1 MSNDRRTSSKCSPC
15 GFFRRLEDRVLLS
28 PKIIY
33 SVVSAAFYAFY
44 MFRAKLIKDYLLLDS
59 DQYGD
64 LAAIMALVSFAFMTL
79 WGSFADALG
88 RHRLVLVG
96 LCVLMALALELCM
109 FVGDVERTMVRFILA
124 AGALSLY
131 SFFACGLLPL
141 TDYLTLR
148 ILTDKPGFNKDMYGR
163 QRLWGTISYGFTTYV
178 VGVIIDNNGPAA
190 LFYIVPLTSLLAV
203 IVIFCLAPRDKPKSL
218 QEAFRRRPADGDSK
232 TQVAGSGESTGKDA
246 DMIQRSSP
254 LPREDESIMGD
265 GSEKEERQLK
275 PADAKLA
282 SPQNSTAA
290 IPIPSS
296 HSPTAAAAAATD
308 PASEGEKARRPI
320 VRLLCNPNYLFM
332 LLAVFMTGS
341 ARAVM
346 TTFLGKYWDDSGLKS
361 KQIGLAA
368 NFGIV
373 MEVIIFFFGPLC
385 IRTIG
390 TYWMLVIAQLAMVL
404 RCWAYVVLPVNNG
417 TVWMVYMVELLKGVA
432 FGFTQTSGVKLASDA
447 APTGLE
453 ATAQALYTSV
463 YSQLPAV
470 LTAFAGGRVYKIMGP
485 TALFIITSIVM
496 SVALALFTIKYVADG
511 SIRLPCQ
518 KPRNPNSNRRP
529 PLVVSS

>member
-1 MSNDRRTSSKCSPC
+1 MSNGTGTSGKCSPC
-15 GFFRRLEDRVLLS
+15 GLFRRLEDSILLS

-88 RHRLVLVG
+88 RHRLVLVS

-109 FVGDVERTMVRFILA
+109 FVGDIERQMVRFILA
-124 AGALSLY
+124 AGALGLY

-148 ILTDKPGFNKDMYGR
+148 ILTDKPGFSKDMYGK

-178 VGVIIDNNGPAA
+178 VGVIIDKKGPAA

-203 IVIFCLAPRDKPKSL
+203 SVLFCLAPRDKPKSL
-218 QEAFRRRPADGDSK
+218 REAFQRRPADEGGK
-232 TQVAGSGESTGKDA
+232 AQVAENGEEAGKDTG
-246 DMIQRSSP
+246 MIQRSSP
-254 LPREDESIMGD
+254 LPKESEGSIKEDNEKD
-265 GSEKEERQLK
+265 EKPLKSE
-275 PADAKLA
+275 DAKLA
-282 SPQNSTAA
+282 SPPNSTTTINLPSNCNSTAA
-290 IPIPSS
+290 ATAVDPSS
-296 HSPTAAAAAATD
+296 
-308 PASEGEKARRPI
+308 ENGKMRRPI

-361 KQIGLAA
+361 QQIGLAA

-373 MEVIIFFFGPLC
+373 MEVVIFFFGPLC

-404 RCWAYVVLPVNNG
+404 RCWAYVVLPVNEG

-447 APTGLE
+447 APAGLE

-470 LTAFAGGRVYKIMGP
+470 LTAFAGGRVYKLMGP
-485 TALFIITSIVM
+485 TALFLITSIVM
-496 SVALALFTIKYVADG
+496 SVALILFTIKYVADG
-511 SIRLPCQ
+511 SIRLFCLR
-518 KPRNPNSNRRP
+518 PRDSNANRRP
-529 PLVVSS
+529 PLIVSS